1 MQTQTIEMLN
11 RVTNLGFTLDEALKL
26 RRISMTLS
34 RWNELEC
41 GDGNNYGSWAITR
54 GYKKKGEF
62 THDEDGLPFMEHHHY
77 LHGKGK
83 DYITYT
89 RLPDRDAG
97 ARKRC
102 DAILSKHP
110 ELVAYYQGDPRGA
123 SLYIVRRAD
132 LNGSDIHSNYTR
144 GVAIYK

>member
-1 MQTQTIEMLN
+1 MKAQTIEMLN

-26 RRISMTLS
+26 RRIAMTLS

-54 GYKKKGEF
+54 GYKKKGVF
-62 THDEDGLPFMEHHHY
+62 TYDDDGQPFMEHHHY
-77 LHGKGK
+77 RHGQGE
-83 DYITYT
+83 DSTTYT
-89 RLPDRDAG
+89 RIPDRDAG

-102 DAILSKHP
+102 EAILAKHP

-123 SLYIVRRAD
+123 SLYIVRKSD
-132 LNGSDIHSNYTR
+132 LNGSDISSTYTR
-144 GVAIYK
+144 GVAVYS

>member
-1 MQTQTIEMLN
+1 MIQRLN
-11 RVTNLGFTLDEALKL
+11 ALGFDNDEALKL

-54 GYKKKGEF
+54 GRKVKGVF
-62 THDEDGLPFMEHHHY
+62 TYDDDGQPFMEHHHY
-77 LHGKGK
+77 RHGQGE
-83 DYITYT
+83 DSTTYT
-89 RLPDRDAG
+89 RIADRDAG

-102 DAILSKHP
+102 EAILAAHP
-110 ELVAYYQGDPRGA
+110 DLVAYYQGDPRGA
-123 SLYIVRRAD
+123 SLYIVRRSD
-132 LNGSDIHSNYTR
+132 LNGSDISSNYTR

>member
-26 RRISMTLS
+26 RRIAMTLS

-54 GYKKKGEF
+54 GYKTKGVF
-62 THDEDGLPFMEHHHY
+62 TYDDDGQPFMEHHHY
-77 LHGKGK
+77 LHGAGK
-83 DYITYT
+83 DYTSYT
-89 RLPDRDAG
+89 RIPDRDAG

-102 DAILSKHP
+102 DAIMAAHP
-110 ELVAYYQGDPRGA
+110 DLIAYYQGDPRGA
-123 SLYIVRRAD
+123 SLYIVRKSD
-132 LNGSDIHSNYTR
+132 LNGSDINSTYTK
-144 GVAIYK
+144 GIAVHD

>member
-1 MQTQTIEMLN
+1 MNTDTIEMLN

-54 GYKKKGEF
+54 GYKKKGVF
-62 THDEDGLPFMEHHHY
+62 THDEDGQPFMEHHHY
-77 LHGKGK
+77 LHGQGK
-83 DYITYT
+83 DYTTYT

-102 DAILSKHP
+102 EAILTAHP

-123 SLYIVRRAD
+123 SLYIVRRSD
-132 LNGSDIHSNYTR
+132 LNGSDISSNYTR

>member
-1 MQTQTIEMLN
+1 MLN

-54 GYKKKGEF
+54 GYKTKGVF
-62 THDEDGLPFMEHHHY
+62 TYDDDGQPFMERHHY
-77 LHGKGK
+77 LHGAGK
-83 DYITYT
+83 DYTSYSRI
-89 RLPDRDAG
+89 PDRDAG

-102 DAILSKHP
+102 EAILAKHP

-123 SLYIVRRAD
+123 SLYIVRRSD
-132 LNGSDIHSNYTR
+132 LNGSDINANYSK
-144 GVAIYK
+144 GVGVYA